1 MYELLLATVG
11 VLLGFIARDFL
22 LRERFIVYEK
32 RIELY
37 FQTWSKATD
46 AYMAF
51 KQLAILA
58 NRPRDDPE
66 FLESQAKASQARFDA
81 FASLEKASLIL
92 DELTYRTCDDML
104 RSIMVYIMAAGE
116 TRDFADIEDRRRREG
131 RIDGL
136 YSQARD
142 QAQSKVQGWVRRLE
156 YITDK
161 CLRWAR
167 AARQWRPWRRSPT

>member
-1 MYELLLATVG
+1 VATVG
-11 VLLGFIARDFL
+11 VFLGFIARDFL
-22 LRERFIVYEK
+22 LRERFIVYER

-37 FQTWSKATD
+37 LQTWSKVAD
-46 AYMAF
+46 AYMAL
-51 KQLAILA
+51 KQLTILA

-66 FLESQAKASQARFDA
+66 FRGTQAKASQARFDA
-81 FASLEKASLIL
+81 FVSLEKASLIL
-92 DELTYRTCDDML
+92 DELTYRTCDDLL

-116 TRDFADIEDRRRREG
+116 SQDFGDTKDRRQREG

-142 QAQSKVQGWVRRLE
+142 QAQGKVQGWVRRLE

-161 CLRWAR
+161 CLRWAKV
-167 AARQWRPWRRSPT
+167 AGQWRPWRRS